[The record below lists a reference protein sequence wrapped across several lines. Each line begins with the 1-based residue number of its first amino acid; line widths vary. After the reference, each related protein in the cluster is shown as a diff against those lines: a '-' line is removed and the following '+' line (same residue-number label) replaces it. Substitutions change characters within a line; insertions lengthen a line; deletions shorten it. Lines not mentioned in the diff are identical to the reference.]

1 MKDPKTVT
9 VFLTRLLAVFLLV
22 LSFADHEDRIFIGKD
37 YQSAA
42 VEALEFDDI
51 DFPTSVSRSDS
62 QPYSKV
68 ERAVILPL
76 ALIFNLEITKEI
88 PKVSFPIQH
97 IGIHLP
103 LQVLLDRIACPN
115 AP

>member
-1 MKDPKTVT
+1 M
-9 VFLTRLLAVFLLV
+9 VFWTRMLAVFLLV
-22 LSFADHEDRIFIGKD
+22 LSFADHDDRIFIGKD

-42 VEALEFDDI
+42 IEALEYDDI

-62 QPYSKV
+62 QPSSKV

-76 ALIFNLEITKEI
+76 ALIFNLEIIKEI
-88 PKVSFPIQH
+88 PTILFPVQH
-97 IGIHLP
+97 IGVHLP
-103 LQVLLDRIACPN
+103 IQVLLDRITCPN